1 MVGTPSEEVRDA
13 ITKLRAGHS
22 IPAEAS
28 GLLADLLERHN
39 ELEIGPGPDGQWPNG
54 WLRVD
59 NAQVDLARV
68 INGSINSAADHR

>member
-1 MVGTPSEEVRDA
+1 MANTPSEEVTAA

-28 GLLADLLERHN
+28 GLLADLLECHKQM
-39 ELEIGPGPDGQWPNG
+39 EVGPGPDGQWPKG

-59 NAQVDLARV
+59 NAQADLARV
-68 INGSINSAADHR
+68 INQSD